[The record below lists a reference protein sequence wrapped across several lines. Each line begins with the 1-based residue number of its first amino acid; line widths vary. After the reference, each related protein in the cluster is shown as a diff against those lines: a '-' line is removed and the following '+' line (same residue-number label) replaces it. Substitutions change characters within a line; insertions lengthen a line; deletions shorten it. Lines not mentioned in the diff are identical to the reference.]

1 MYTKQEIIIKHYREG
16 KSQRQ
21 ISRDLG
27 ISRKT
32 VKKYVDAYEKYRQ
45 KKGEEEGEM
54 VGYLS
59 QPQEYDSR
67 NRTRRRLTQEVQE
80 EIDRLLAENAR
91 KLHSGL
97 RKQMLKKADIHE
109 LLQEKGYKIG
119 YTTVCNYIREK
130 EQKGGEKEVYV
141 RQEYQP
147 GESCEFDW
155 GETKLTIDGRLKRV
169 YLSVFTSAWS
179 NYRFGELYERED
191 TLSFMEGHVLFFAH
205 VGGSYREM
213 LYDNTRVAV
222 ARFTGRKEKEPTR
235 ALLQLRG
242 HYQFTHRFCNA
253 RRGNEK
259 GHVERSVEYVRRKV
273 FGRRSEFATLE
284 EARKYLHKQLER
296 LNNLPQQLT
305 GKSARELLEEEKKHL
320 WPAPIPLAVSESVE
334 LRVDSYSTISYG
346 TNRYSV
352 PEELTG
358 EFVKAKI
365 YSNKLEI
372 YYRNQRV
379 AIHERSYER
388 HRWII
393 KVEHYLKTF
402 RRKPGSIGRSV
413 ALLSSD
419 YLRSLYDE
427 FFRGSPRDFIE
438 LLHYCHR
445 HKVAEETLERTVK
458 RLLDHT
464 PGKITTEKIMALLGN
479 KPAVK
484 QDYGSKDSETVE
496 RSKEQLQKITK
507 MLM

>member
-1 MYTKQEIIIKHYREG
+1 MYTKQEIIIRNYREG
-16 KSQRQ
+16 KSHRQ
-21 ISRDLG
+21 ISRELG
-27 ISRKT
+27 ISRTT
-32 VKKYVDAYEKYRQ
+32 VKKYVDAYEKFRQ
-45 KKGEEEGEM
+45 EKGEKEGDIA
-54 VGYLS
+54 GYLS
-59 QPQEYDSR
+59 QPQEYNSGSR
-67 NRTRRRLTQEVQE
+67 VRRRLTREVQE
-80 EIDRLLAENAR
+80 EIDRLLAENQR
-91 KLHSGL
+91 KLHTGQ
-97 RKQMLKKADIHE
+97 RKQMLKKADIYE
-109 LLQEKGYKIG
+109 LLKEKGYKIG
-119 YTTVCNYIREK
+119 YTTVCNYIRAK
-130 EQKGGEKEVYV
+130 EQKGDGKEVYV
-141 RQEYQP
+141 RQEYRP

-155 GETKLTIDGRLKRV
+155 GETKLVIDGKLKRV

-179 NYRFGELYERED
+179 NYRFGGLYERED

-222 ARFTGRKEKEPTR
+222 ARFTGKQEKEPTR

-242 HYQFTHRFCNA
+242 HYHFTHRFCNA

-284 EARKYLHKQLER
+284 EAREYLGEQLDR
-296 LNNLPQQLT
+296 LNNIPQQLT
-305 GKSARELLEEEKKHL
+305 GRSALEMLVEEQKHL
-320 WPAPIPLAVSESVE
+320 WPAPPPLAVSDSVE
-334 LRVDSYSTISYG
+334 LRVDSYSTVSYG

-352 PEELTG
+352 PEELAG
-358 EFVKAKI
+358 EFVEAKI

-372 YYRNQRV
+372 YCRNQRV
-379 AIHERSYER
+379 ATHGRSYER

-419 YLRSLYDE
+419 YLRSLYEE

-458 RLLDHT
+458 RLLDYT
-464 PGKITTEKIMALLGN
+464 PGKITSEKIMALLGN

-484 QDYGSKDSETVE
+484 QDYGGKDSETVA
-496 RSKEQLQKITK
+496 RSKEQLEQITK